1 MKKKQRIVGRIHNSG
16 EYVLDPKYSHQS
28 VSDQS
33 DVPGN
38 LPNNPIENPSE
49 ETPLN
54 Q

>member
-16 EYVLDPKYSHQS
+16 EYVLDPKYSYQS

>member
-28 VSDQS
+28 ASDIS
-33 DVPGN
+33 DTPSN

-49 ETPLN
+49 EGPEK
-54 Q
+54 

>member
-33 DVPGN
+33 DIPGD
-38 LPNNPIENPSE
+38 LPNDPSE
-49 ETPLN
+49 EAPLN